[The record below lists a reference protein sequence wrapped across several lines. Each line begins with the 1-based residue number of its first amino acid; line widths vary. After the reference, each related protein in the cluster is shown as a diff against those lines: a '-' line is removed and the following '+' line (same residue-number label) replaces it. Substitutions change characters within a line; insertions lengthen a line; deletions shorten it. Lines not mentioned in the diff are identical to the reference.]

1 MESQHQKWVNL
12 SYLALSLV
20 VGYLV
25 FALSAKIVGTYD
37 LEARVRNVELIIR
50 GISIVAAGLLFLLLW
65 RNDRANQF
73 MNEVVV
79 ELSRVTWPT
88 QKETASATFL
98 VLIMVLISGV
108 VLGLLDYLWTAVI
121 KLII

>member
-12 SYLALSLV
+12 SYLALSIV

-25 FALSAKIVGTYD
+25 FALSVKIVGTYD
-37 LEARVRNVELIIR
+37 LEARVHNVELIIR
-50 GISIVAAGLLFLLLW
+50 GISILATGLLFFLLW

-88 QKETASATFL
+88 PKETASATFL
-98 VLIMVLISGV
+98 VLIMVLLSGM

-121 KLII
+121 KLVI